1 METKVYNRKLKTL
14 VIEKQ
19 FKKSYLDFLYKTIM
33 GRIML
38 KLIFSTKGFS
48 KLYSVYLSS
57 KKSVKKIQPFIEK
70 YGIDMS
76 DYRNKNYSSFNDF
89 FAREIKPDK
98 RPYPSDCNTLISVA
112 DAKLMV
118 YKINKELKMQIK
130 NSTYS
135 ISELL
140 KDDMLGKSYHNGT
153 CLVFRLTVD
162 DYHRYHY
169 IDDGHVEC
177 SRIINGVLHTV
188 GPISSERYNVY
199 IENQREVSVLKT
211 ENLGEFIQI
220 EVGAILVGK
229 ITNHK
234 AGEFKRGDEKGYF
247 SFGGSTVLLLF
258 KEGVIKVDSDILKFS
273 KQGIEVVVRM
283 GEKIGGIIK

>member
-19 FKKSYLDFLYKTIM
+19 FKKSYLDFLYKTII
-33 GRIML
+33 GRIFL
-38 KLIFSTKGFS
+38 KLFFSTKCFS
-48 KLYSVYLSS
+48 KLYSVYLNS
-57 KKSVKKIQPFIEK
+57 KKSVKKIEPFIEK
-70 YGIDMS
+70 YSIDMS
-76 DYRNKNYSSFNDF
+76 DYKYKNYNSFNDF
-89 FAREIKPDK
+89 FVREIKPDK
-98 RPYPSDCNTLISVA
+98 RPYPMDWNTLISVA

-118 YKINKELKMQIK
+118 YKINTELKMKIK
-130 NSTYS
+130 NSIYS

-153 CLVFRLTVD
+153 CLVFRLSVD

-169 IDDGHVEC
+169 IDDGYVER
-177 SRIINGVLHTV
+177 SRTINGRLHTV
-188 GPISSERYNVY
+188 GLISSERYNVY

-234 AGEFKRGDEKGYF
+234 AREFKRGHEKGYF
-247 SFGGSTVLLLF
+247 SFGGSTILLLI

-273 KQGIEVVVRM
+273 KEGIETKVRM
-283 GEKIGGIIK
+283 GQKIGGIIK